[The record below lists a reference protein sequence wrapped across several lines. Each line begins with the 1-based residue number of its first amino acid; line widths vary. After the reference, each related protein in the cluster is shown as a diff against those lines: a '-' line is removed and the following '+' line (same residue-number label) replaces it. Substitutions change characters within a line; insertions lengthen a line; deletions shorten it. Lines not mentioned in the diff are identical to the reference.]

1 MPHTLRR
8 LEDIGPVYG
17 KRVLVRVDFNVP
29 TDPQT
34 GYIGDETRIQAVL
47 PTLNTLLHDGA
58 RVIVMSHKGRP
69 RGWDESESL
78 APVVRYLQS
87 VVPYPVRFVDSI
99 ISDET
104 TEAVNA
110 LKPGEMLVL
119 QNLRFDPREKAND
132 PGFARALA
140 ALGDVYV
147 DDAFS
152 TAHRADA
159 SIVGVP
165 QYLPAYAGH
174 LMETEVETLE
184 RLLGRPAVPYWA
196 IVGGAK
202 VPDKLLMLSRL
213 MDKLNGLVLGGAMAN
228 TFLAAQGHSLGHSLR
243 GQGMEGQAKDI
254 LDKAQ
259 SQHIPVLLPEDVI
272 VAPAVGPNVPS
283 RLCLVDDIHED
294 EMIVDIGPAT
304 VQKIVQAIEPAKTLL
319 WNGPMGVFE
328 YDAFAYGTIALA
340 NKVADLNCSVVIGG
354 GDTVAAITKAG
365 VTARITHISTGGGAL
380 LQWVEGEELPGL
392 QALYS

>member
-69 RGWDESESL
+69 RGWEESESL

-87 VVPYPVRFVDSI
+87 VLPYPVRFVDSI

-140 ALGDVYV
+140 SLGDVYV

-159 SIVGVP
+159 SIIGVP

-259 SQHIPVLLPEDVI
+259 TQHIPVLLPEDVI

-294 EMIVDIGPAT
+294 EMIVDIGPIT

-340 NKVADLNCSVVIGG
+340 NKVADSNCSVVIGG

>member
-8 LEDIGPVYG
+8 LEDIGPVYD

-87 VVPYPVRFVDSI
+87 VLAYPVRFVDSI

-132 PGFARALA
+132 PGFARLLA
-140 ALGDVYV
+140 SLGDLYV

-174 LMETEVETLE
+174 LMKTEVETLE
-184 RLLGRPAVPYWA
+184 RLLGRPALPYWA

-243 GQGMEGQAKDI
+243 GQGMEGQAKDL

-259 SQHIPVLLPEDVI
+259 SQHIPILLPEDVI

-283 RLCLVDDIHED
+283 RLCSVDDIHED

-328 YDAFAYGTIALA
+328 YEAFAYGTIALA

>member
-34 GYIGDETRIQAVL
+34 GYIGDETRIQAIL
-47 PTLNTLLHDGA
+47 PTLSTLLHDGA

-78 APVVRYLQS
+78 APVVHYLQS

-99 ISDET
+99 ISGET

-140 ALGDVYV
+140 SLGDVYV

-159 SIVGVP
+159 SIVGIP

-259 SQHIPVLLPEDVI
+259 TQHIPVLLPEDVI

-328 YDAFAYGTIALA
+328 YDAFSYGTIALA

>member
-87 VVPYPVRFVDSI
+87 VLPYPVRFVDSI

-140 ALGDVYV
+140 SLGDVYV

-259 SQHIPVLLPEDVI
+259 TQHIPVLLPEDVI

>member
-8 LEDIGPVYG
+8 LEDIGPVYD

-87 VVPYPVRFVDSI
+87 VLAYPVRFVDSI

-140 ALGDVYV
+140 SLGDVYV

-184 RLLGRPAVPYWA
+184 RLLGRPALPYWA

-228 TFLAAQGHSLGHSLR
+228 TFLAAQGRSLGHSLR
-243 GQGMEGQAKDI
+243 GQGMEGQAKDL

-259 SQHIPVLLPEDVI
+259 SQHIPILLPEDVI

-283 RLCLVDDIHED
+283 RLCPVDDIHED